1 MSIAIWPPVPAAELP
16 ALVAETRARELAW
29 IVAETLDACRELKH
43 GLDDCYALLAPVDP
57 GSTLVMST
65 RHNEKVKGT
74 LTRVGTRIVKG
85 VRPPPPP
92 LLLLLLL
99 LDGFPSPRPF
109 VADRRSHLPQ
119 TLHLQLRTLPAQTIS
134 VDPSSPIHIP
144 ALDELH
150 THLTQSIDLLSV
162 CLSRADSSPS
172 SSSAL
177 DAPSLH
183 STLALL
189 ADSLAA
195 SSALLKGPQ
204 QLAVPPSSTSSSSA
218 ATAAQPAPPQP
229 PPDTSAWLT
238 SSCPAHHFLTPCP
251 SPHHLSVHLG
261 LQESCVVLHLRALEP
276 AGVPVHFGTK
286 LGLAIGTVRRLEHDE
301 MDTVFPY
308 RPAGDGSAESKHP
321 SARHSPDPSAHG
333 SGGSGGGGSGS
344 DGPVEQ
350 VYVREKVR
358 IESADPSLISL
369 YSKLGY
375 LSHMLGQTRRNL
387 AAVMDV
393 DLDEA

>member
-1 MSIAIWPPVPAAELP
+1 MSVAIWPPVPPAELP

-29 IVAETLDACRELKH
+29 IAGETLDACRELKH
-43 GLDDCYALLAPVDP
+43 GLEDCYALLAPVDP

-85 VRPPPPP
+85 
-92 LLLLLLL
+92 
-99 LDGFPSPRPF
+99 
-109 VADRRSHLPQ
+109 

-150 THLTQSIDLLSV
+150 THLTQSIDLLGV
-162 CLSRADSSPS
+162 CLSRAPSPASPS
-172 SSSAL
+172 SSSSPPPSPPSSPPV
-177 DAPSLH
+177 DAPYLA

-204 QLAVPPSSTSSSSA
+204 QLAVPSVTHGPSSSSA
-218 ATAAQPAPPQP
+218 P

-238 SSCPAHHFLTPCP
+238 SSCPAHHFLPPCP
-251 SPHHLSVHLG
+251 STHQLSVHLG
-261 LQESCVVLHLRALEP
+261 LQESCVVLHLRSLEP
-276 AGVPVHFGTK
+276 ADAPVHFGVK

-301 MDTVFPY
+301 MDTVFRY

-321 SARHSPDPSAHG
+321 SARHSPEPSAHG
-333 SGGSGGGGSGS
+333 STGSGSAGGGGGGSG
-344 DGPVEQ
+344 DTVEQ

-387 AAVMDV
+387 AAVMGV

>member
-1 MSIAIWPPVPAAELP
+1 MSIAIWPPIPPAELP
-16 ALVAETRARELAW
+16 ARVAKTRARELAW
-29 IVAETLDACRELKH
+29 IAGETLDACRELKH
-43 GLDDCYALLAPVDP
+43 GLEDCYALLAPVDP

-85 VRPPPPP
+85 
-92 LLLLLLL
+92 
-99 LDGFPSPRPF
+99 
-109 VADRRSHLPQ
+109 

-150 THLTQSIDLLSV
+150 THLTQSIDLLGV
-162 CLSRADSSPS
+162 CLSRAASPS
-172 SSSAL
+172 SSSSSPPPSSSSPAI
-177 DAPSLH
+177 DAPYLA

-204 QLAVPPSSTSSSSA
+204 QLAVPSA
-218 ATAAQPAPPQP
+218 SNSGHGSGSAPQP

-238 SSCPAHHFLTPCP
+238 SSCPAHHFTPPCP

-276 AGVPVHFGTK
+276 AGAPVHFGTK

-301 MDTVFPY
+301 MDTVFRY

-333 SGGSGGGGSGS
+333 SVGSGSAAGGGGGG
-344 DGPVEQ
+344 DAVEQ

-387 AAVMDV
+387 AAVMGV